1 MQDKGSITETAQ
13 LPSFNGPV
21 LPTFKAAGGLSVQV
35 PISEKD
41 ANKVELR
48 DAILDLSKNHK

>member
-1 MQDKGSITETAQ
+1 M
-13 LPSFNGPV
+13 
-21 LPTFKAAGGLSVQV
+21 QV

-48 DAILDLSKNHK
+48 DAILDLAKQPGNEYLKESESLEKKRVKV